1 MLWKRFRSKGRAVVS
16 FRIQQQGFTLVELM
30 VTITIAAI
38 LLTIGVP
45 SLTSFFDRQK
55 VVAAAEEAYSA
66 MQLAKGEAL
75 SRSQNIYINVED
87 GINTWSYGFSTSD
100 ECDSDEETIS
110 DSEAC
115 YLLIGSDKNLMRWD
129 NDNYTGVRLTT
140 YIGDSTAEGT
150 TKFDYTRGMHEKKA
164 DQTGVVRT
172 FVFSYKSL
180 KMAVIINKVGRIRI
194 CTPDGSVGGYETC

>member
-1 MLWKRFRSKGRAVVS
+1 MVS
-16 FRIQQQGFTLVELM
+16 FRKQHWGFTLVELM

-55 VVAAAEEAYSA
+55 VIAAAEEAYSA

-115 YLLIGSDKNLMRWD
+115 YLLIGSDKDLMHWD
-129 NDNYTGVRLTT
+129 NKNHSGIRLTT
-140 YIGDSTAEGT
+140 YLGSSVAEGT
-150 TKFDYTRGMHEKKA
+150 TKFEYTRGMHEKKT
-164 DQTGVVRT
+164 DQTAIERT
-172 FVFSYKSL
+172 FAFSYKTL
-180 KMAVIINKVGRIRI
+180 KLAVVINKVGRVRI
-194 CTPDGSVGGYETC
+194 CSPDGSIGGYETC